1 MHRRLK
7 WLVVLVMIFTASAL
21 AQKTGTSQWQNDLT
35 PISASDWNYN
45 LAAHLLERAGFG
57 GTPEEIQALAQLT
70 PPEAVRQLV
79 HFQNIE
85 NKLPPFEHSGIH
97 DPGIEPFPES
107 RPAVTKLAKE
117 KGEALGIKVKPGGDR
132 PLQPVVNKFFYWLRA
147 SVLETQR
154 ASYWWAN
161 RMVATHHP
169 LEEKMAL
176 FWHGHFAVN
185 ESKVR
190 DYRKMLGQ
198 LELFYKHGTG
208 NFRDLMIAEAKDPGM
223 LSFLDAGVNVKGA
236 PNENFAR
243 EIMELFTMGVGNYSE
258 KDIREAARAFTGWN
272 YVDLNFVVNKDQH
285 DDGQKTF
292 LGKAGNF
299 DGVDII
305 DTILQQ
311 QVTSRFIAGKIYR
324 YFVRQELSPDL
335 QAKLG
340 NVLRDAHYE
349 LAPLLET
356 IFLSRDFYSPASVGT
371 QIKSPVQLAISTFRK
386 LGLNEAPGVP
396 DFNVATGTLGQRL
409 FSPPTVAGWSEGRS
423 WITPGLLLE
432 RGNFVRDILFPDINF
447 VPPDRA
453 NPSADVRVVADK
465 IRQGLD
471 ISTATIPE
479 RGSEGGLAES
489 NMLADR
495 DEDFNTRYGSFRG
508 WQMAIE
514 RVKPIPRP
522 TAQVRL
528 SKAVVDAKLK
538 NTTEVVDYF
547 VRRVMR
553 VAPADDKRK
562 AMIAFLNKELGTSDI
577 EVAKTYM
584 EDSLRLFLH
593 LLLSEP
599 EYQLS

>member
-1 MHRRLK
+1 MLRSAAGP
-7 WLVVLVMIFTASAL
+7 AS
-21 AQKTGTSQWQNDLT
+21 WQNELT
-35 PISASDWNYN
+35 AITASDWNYDF
-45 LAAHLLERAGFG
+45 AAHLLERAGFG
-57 GTPEEIQALAQLT
+57 GSPEEIDTLARLT
-70 PPEAVRQLV
+70 PIEAVQRLV
-79 HFQNIE
+79 YFQNIP
-85 NKLPPFEHSGIH
+85 NSLPPFDESGIH
-97 DPGIEPFPES
+97 DPGLEPFPES
-107 RPAVTKLAKE
+107 RPAVTKMAKE
-117 KGEALGIKVKPGGDR
+117 KGEALGIKVKAGGDR
-132 PLQPVVNKFFYWLRA
+132 PLQPIVNEFFYWLRA

-154 ASYWWAN
+154 VGYWWAN

-185 ESKVR
+185 EAKVR
-190 DYRKMLGQ
+190 DYRKTLGQ
-198 LELFYKHGTG
+198 LQLFHKYGTG
-208 NFRDLMIAEAKDPGM
+208 SFRDLLIAVAQDPAM

-258 KDIREAARAFTGWN
+258 KDIREGARAFTGWN
-272 YVDLNFVVNKDQH
+272 YVDLKFVVNKDQH
-285 DDGQKTF
+285 DDGSKTF
-292 LGKAGNF
+292 LGQTGNF
-299 DGVDII
+299 DGVDVIN
-305 DTILQQ
+305 TILKQP
-311 QVTSRFIAGKIYR
+311 VTSRFIAGKIYR
-324 YFVRQELSPDL
+324 YFVRQEIAPET
-335 QAKLG
+335 QEKLG
-340 NVLRDAHYE
+340 TVLRNNDYKIAS
-349 LAPLLET
+349 LLET

-371 QIKSPVQLAISTFRK
+371 QIKSPVQLAISTFKK
-386 LGLNEAPGVP
+386 LGLTEAPGVP
-396 DFNVATGTLGQRL
+396 DFNIATGTLGQRL
-409 FSPPTVAGWSEGRS
+409 FAPPTVAGWSEGRS

-432 RGNFVRDILFPDINF
+432 RGNFIRDVLFPDINF
-447 VPPDRA
+447 IPPDRA
-453 NPSADVRVVADK
+453 NPAADVRIVADK
-465 IRQGLD
+465 IRAGMD
-471 ISTATIPE
+471 ISTATVPE

-514 RVKPIPRP
+514 RVKPIPRQ

-528 SKAVVDAKLK
+528 TKAVVDAKLK

-547 VRRVMR
+547 IRRFMR

-562 AMIAFLNKELGTSDI
+562 SMIAFLNKELGTSDI